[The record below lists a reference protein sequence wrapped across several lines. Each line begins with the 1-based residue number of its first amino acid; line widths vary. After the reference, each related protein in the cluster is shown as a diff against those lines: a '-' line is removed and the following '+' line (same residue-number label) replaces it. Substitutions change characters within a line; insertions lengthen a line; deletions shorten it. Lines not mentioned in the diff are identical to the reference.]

1 MKEGDRPA
9 FKRPLSCSD
18 GINLVTSHSS
28 EQLWIITR
36 RWAVDGW
43 VMSGVS
49 THGTDYGLRFK
60 EGLGFVVVTKE
71 RR

>member
-1 MKEGDRPA
+1 
-9 FKRPLSCSD
+9 
-18 GINLVTSHSS
+18 
-28 EQLWIITR
+28 
-36 RWAVDGW
+36 
-43 VMSGVS
+43 SGVS

>member
-1 MKEGDRPA
+1 MERPY
-9 FKRPLSCSD
+9 
-18 GINLVTSHSS
+18 
-28 EQLWIITR
+28 
-36 RWAVDGW
+36 W
-43 VMSGVS
+43 VSGVS